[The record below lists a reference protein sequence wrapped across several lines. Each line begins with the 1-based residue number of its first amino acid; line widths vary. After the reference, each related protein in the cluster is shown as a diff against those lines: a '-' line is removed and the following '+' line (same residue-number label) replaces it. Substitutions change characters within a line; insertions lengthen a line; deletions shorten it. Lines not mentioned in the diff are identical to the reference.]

1 MKSDLNALATFALVA
16 EERSFRAAAER
27 SGVTR
32 SAVSQTI
39 RRLEEGMGV
48 ALLRRTT
55 RSVSL
60 TEAGERLLARIAPAL
75 ADMRAAIDEAGTIDE
90 TPRGRLRLAVAS
102 IAERFL
108 SGDFLARFAEA
119 FPRVQ
124 LDITVTDEEF
134 DIVAEGYDAGVRLGE
149 VIEQDMIAVPIAGD
163 QRQLAVCSPAYRDR
177 FGVPSHPRDLA
188 AHRCIGWRPRP
199 SSSPYRWEFAEAGQ
213 AFSVAVDP
221 EITTNDMALMIK
233 LAVAGAG
240 ITFGMEES
248 FRPAIAR
255 GELIP
260 ILEEYCPYF
269 AGFYLYYP
277 SRRLVAPKLRA
288 LIDHVRQGRSP
299 PAPVGPAGFEPA
311 TWPL

>member
-48 ALLRRTT
+48 ALLRRTM

-124 LDITVTDEEF
+124 HDITVTDEEF
-134 DIVAEGYDAGVRLGE
+134 DIAAEGYDAGVRLGE

-163 QRQLAVCSPAYRDR
+163 ERQLAVCSPAYRDR

-277 SRRLVAPKLRA
+277 SRRLVAPKLRT